1 MAGLLGRL
9 DFFVSGAT
17 LGFWLRQTSL
27 GEKNPSVA
35 YSGTQP
41 LRRFI

>member
-9 DFFVSGAT
+9 DFYVSGAT
-17 LGFWLRQTSL
+17 LGFGLRQTSL
-27 GEKNPSVA
+27 GEEDPSVT

-41 LRRFI
+41 LRRFV